1 MELKIGRKDA
11 LIIVDM
17 QNDFMPQGA
26 LPVPEGDI
34 IIPTINRY
42 QEVFQSNGALIV
54 LTRDWHPP
62 NHISFKSRGGPW
74 PPHCVQGTEGAK
86 FHPDLKVPNEAIII
100 SKATDPD
107 KEAYS
112 GFDGTELNSILTSK
126 GIRRVFIC
134 GVATEYC
141 VKETALDALKL
152 RYSVFILRDAIKG
165 ISKDES
171 KKALELLLDEG
182 AVIIEFNDVSR

>member
-34 IIPTINRY
+34 IMPTINRY